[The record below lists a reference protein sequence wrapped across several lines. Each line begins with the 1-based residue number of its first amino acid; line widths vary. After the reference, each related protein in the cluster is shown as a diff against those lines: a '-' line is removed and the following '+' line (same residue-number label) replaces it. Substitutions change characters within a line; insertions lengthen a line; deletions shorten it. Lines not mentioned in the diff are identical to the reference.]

1 MRVKLRTILA
11 GPEFHGG
18 AGDVIEVPRP
28 LGDDLVLGGYA
39 ELIEEERPA
48 PAEPVI
54 ETATAPDAPE
64 AGVEPRARKKRN

>member
-1 MRVKLRTILA
+1 VKVKLRTILA

-18 AGDVIEVPRP
+18 AGDVIVVPRS

-39 ELIEEERPA
+39 EVIEDERPA
-48 PAEPVI
+48 PAVPQI

-64 AGVEPRARKKRN
+64 AAVEPRARKRKN